1 MRIMEGFIMGKYF
14 GLLGVALLLVSYI
27 RMLGFEFLTPSWANI
42 ILALSVAALIAFILA
57 EMLSRRRWYWGVLFA
72 FLSVILLF
80 AEIGG

>member
-1 MRIMEGFIMGKYF
+1 MGKYF